1 MTQALLLITL
11 DQEIVQISIW
21 IILLNALLF
30 ICHETALPLIRM
42 QRYDFFSFP
51 QIFSLFFIATSAN
64 TVKRAFNPTS
74 DMTNVQQYASLQM
87 QDEQLVL
94 HIKDCQR

>member
-42 QRYDFFSFP
+42 QRYDFFHSRKYFHY
-51 QIFSLFFIATSAN
+51 FL
-64 TVKRAFNPTS
+64 
-74 DMTNVQQYASLQM
+74 SLQVPI
-87 QDEQLVL
+87 L
-94 HIKDCQR
+94 